1 MARSSYSRPWRA
13 LGALAVLA
21 ALLYGLIAVGV
32 TWGTAQWTPRL
43 ALDLE
48 GGTEFILK
56 AVPQAGQQ
64 GSVTPA
70 TIEQAVKIIRQRVDG
85 SGVAEAEV
93 TTSGQD
99 SIVVT
104 LPGKSIDEAT
114 RDAIKKSAALEFRAV
129 LVAEQSTAPQPS
141 PSGSPTGSPT
151 SSPATGTDSSPAA
164 SAGVSPSVSGST
176 GTGGGGLR
184 AATSPSPAP
193 SPTGAAGAASPA
205 PSGAASPNPTP
216 TDASDLAWIDEQVVQ
231 QWEALD
237 CATPEGRTA
246 AQAQPNDPSKPFVT
260 CDDEGTKYIL
270 GPVEVKGQNVTGASA
285 GLEVNSQGQTTNQWQ
300 VNLEFDGTGADQFGT
315 VTARLFGLEG
325 VRNQFAIV
333 LDNLVISAPRTLG
346 AITDGRAQIT
356 GNFTQSSSQAL
367 ANQLKFGALP
377 ISFQVST
384 ENQISATLGDEQ
396 LRNGLLAGLI
406 GLLLVVLYSLLQY
419 RALGLVTVASL
430 TVAALFTYGVVVLL
444 GWRQGYRLSLPGVAG
459 LIVAIGITADS
470 FIVYFERIRDEV
482 REGRSLAAAVELAWQ
497 RARRTI
503 LISDT
508 VSLLAAVVL
517 FVLAVGGVKG
527 FAFTLGLTTLIDVL
541 VVFLFTKP
549 MVTLL
554 SRTEFFGNGHK
565 LSGFDAEHLGR
576 SVRYAGRGT
585 VRGPARKPTPSRAG
599 AGTIAERRAAAE
611 RAAKGTTTTVIDTET
626 RPPAP
631 RDRRGDAGRTADA
644 ELRQAGQ
651 RPVHRSHLLRLRRPT
666 QAVVHHRRRADGDQ
680 RRRGGHARSEP
691 GDRVPRRHRVPD
703 LRHLGDQRDRRRAGG
718 HLGGARRPGA
728 GEPAERRQHAG
739 AGRRA
744 DRRPAAPGA

>member
-129 LVAEQSTAPQPS
+129 LVAEQSHCAAALAVRQSHRVPHLLAAHRHGLLTRRLGGGVAVCQRA
-141 PSGSPTGSPT
+141 
-151 SSPATGTDSSPAA
+151 SS
-164 SAGVSPSVSGST
+164 

-193 SPTGAAGAASPA
+193 SPTGRQAASPA

-246 AQAQPNDPSKPFVT
+246 AQAQPNDPTKPFVT

-631 RDRRGDAGRTADA
+631 RDRRGDAGED
-644 ELRQAGQ
+644 
-651 RPVHRSHLLRLRRPT
+651 S
-666 QAVVHHRRRADGDQ
+666 
-680 RRRGGHARSEP
+680 
-691 GDRVPRRHRVPD
+691 
-703 LRHLGDQRDRRRAGG
+703 
-718 HLGGARRPGA
+718 
-728 GEPAERRQHAG
+728 
-739 AGRRA
+739 
-744 DRRPAAPGA
+744 